1 MPIREPITNMGQPQF
16 QKLESESDICMARW
30 CRAHGVLQLKL
41 SVPRYINTN
50 PPTTTECVVYNHFFP
65 HLLQAMSLPA
75 PRNFNE
81 SRLARSV
88 RELSCILCHAY
99 INIDAY
105 VGLLMRGVPLET
117 FKGQL
122 KAVGSWHK
130 PLRRM
135 YTCVV
140 PRAVPKST
148 SDPPVRHRYRKG
160 CLFLSYSWDSSVY
173 RSIYL
178 GYNVFLFHLFF
189 FTFSAVPCIPDR
201 QRGNQNK

>member
-1 MPIREPITNMGQPQF
+1 
-16 QKLESESDICMARW
+16 
-30 CRAHGVLQLKL
+30 
-41 SVPRYINTN
+41 
-50 PPTTTECVVYNHFFP
+50 
-65 HLLQAMSLPA
+65 MSLPA
-75 PRNFNE
+75 PRNSNE

-135 YTCVV
+135 YTSCVV

-148 SDPPVRHRYRKG
+148 SDPPVRHRYRRG

-178 GYNVFLFHLFF
+178 EDIMFFLFHLFF
-189 FTFSAVPCIPDR
+189 FTFSAAVILLPCIPDR
-201 QRGNQNK
+201 QEATKINSVESLMLKLAFGGVQELGWGVETGQPVMIHVTSFCPQKFPKNNL